1 MAAARLGCDYTY
13 DQLQDLAEN
22 HRNLRAIMGLGDYD
36 ETEFTWK
43 TIRNNI
49 CLLAPETIARISRA
63 IVGAG
68 HELMPDAVEKV
79 RLTARG
85 DFAPLFEGDG
95 LLDVGARELARQII
109 HESLGTRT
117 TEPPSI
123 ARMGFLYIDDDEFDL
138 IVILLVE
145 FFETHGPI
153 AEGRSGITAEYE
165 GNRSFAAKVREANVH
180 VALRIL

>member
-1 MAAARLGCDYTY
+1 MVGIE
-13 DQLQDLAEN
+13 AE
-22 HRNLRAIMGLGDYD
+22 GSD
-36 ETEFTWK
+36 
-43 TIRNNI
+43 
-49 CLLAPETIARISRA
+49 ARIVDDLPSVIDEVDPRGSRR
-63 IVGAG
+63 I
-68 HELMPDAVEKV
+68 ELCDSVVHLIDVERNDAVEKV

-123 ARMGFLYIDDDEFDL
+123 AGMGFLYVDDDEFDL

>member
-1 MAAARLGCDYTY
+1 MVGVE
-13 DQLQDLAEN
+13 AE
-22 HRNLRAIMGLGDYD
+22 GSD
-36 ETEFTWK
+36 
-43 TIRNNI
+43 
-49 CLLAPETIARISRA
+49 ARIIDDLPSVIDEVDPRGSRR
-63 IVGAG
+63 IEPCDPVV
-68 HELMPDAVEKV
+68 HLIDVERNDAVEKI

-95 LLDVGARELARQII
+95 LLDIGARELAHQII

-123 ARMGFLYIDDDEFDL
+123 DRMGFLYVDDDEFDL

-153 AEGRSGITAEYE
+153 AEGRSGVTAEYE
-165 GNRSFAAKVREANVH
+165 GDRAFAAKVGEANAD

>member
-1 MAAARLGCDYTY
+1 MLWIE
-13 DQLQDLAEN
+13 AE
-22 HRNLRAIMGLGDYD
+22 GSD
-36 ETEFTWK
+36 
-43 TIRNNI
+43 
-49 CLLAPETIARISRA
+49 ARIVDDLPSMIDEVDPRGSRR
-63 IVGAG
+63 I
-68 HELMPDAVEKV
+68 ELCDSVVHLIDVERNDAVEKV

-153 AEGRSGITAEYE
+153 AEGRSGITSEYE